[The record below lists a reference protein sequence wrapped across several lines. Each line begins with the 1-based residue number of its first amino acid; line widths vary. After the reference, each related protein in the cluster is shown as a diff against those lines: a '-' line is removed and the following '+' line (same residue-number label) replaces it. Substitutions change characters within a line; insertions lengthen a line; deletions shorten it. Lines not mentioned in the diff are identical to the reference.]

1 MVMTASAMFRAIFGA
16 LLERYLRMSTAFDHT
31 LILATPPAVREQ
43 VASLCAA
50 ATLRPLEDW
59 GFTLQVAPG
68 GVAPAAYLV
77 GSGVYT
83 SAQVDALRP
92 LFQPGG
98 AAYLLGARGRRMLNA
113 ADPPETVVI
122 EVGEPIPA
130 AVDWTVTRVSKERF
144 FEEMGCSE
152 VFDLPF

>member
-43 VASLCAA
+43 VASLCSA

-59 GFTLQVAPG
+59 SFTLQVAPG
-68 GVAPAAYLV
+68 GAAPAAYLV

-98 AAYLLGARGRRMLNA
+98 AAYLLGARGRRMLNT
-113 ADPPETVVI
+113 ADPPGTLVI
-122 EVGEPIPA
+122 EAGAPIPP
-130 AVDWTVTRVSKERF
+130 AVDWMATRVTKERF
-144 FEEMGCSE
+144 FEELGCNE